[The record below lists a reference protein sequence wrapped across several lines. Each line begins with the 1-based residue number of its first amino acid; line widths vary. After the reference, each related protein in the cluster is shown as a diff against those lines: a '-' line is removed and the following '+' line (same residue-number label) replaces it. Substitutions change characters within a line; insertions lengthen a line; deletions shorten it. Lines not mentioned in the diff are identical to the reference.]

1 VKYTLVV
8 LYLAAAKNTL
18 DHTSARVRKRDS
30 GILKIACIF
39 FSIIRHRDDSHE
51 TLSAIAHHIKYHTT
65 LNVL

>member
-8 LYLAAAKNTL
+8 LYLVAAINTL

-30 GILKIACIF
+30 EILKIACIL
-39 FSIIRHRDDSHE
+39 FSIIQHQDDSHE
-51 TLSAIAHHIKYHTT
+51 TLSAIAHRIKCHTT